1 MKKLSKFL
9 SFILTAALAFSVSS
23 GFAVYA
29 QTGSGTADSPYLIS
43 TPAQLQAMNSNVSAY
58 YKLTADINLNGMD
71 FTPIGNADSGAFSGD
86 FDGAG
91 YTISGL
97 SVFSGKYSGLF
108 GCNEGVIHDV
118 ILDDIYVYGSRY
130 IGGVVGYN
138 AQTGTI
144 RNCRVNGGEVRSD
157 GGLKEIYAGGIC
169 GYNAGGAVEG
179 TLYNGADVNISNG
192 SRVVNIGGL
201 IGFSSVFLALTGCEN
216 RGKITASDNCS
227 YNCVGGL
234 IGYIPGGVCL
244 TSCINKNDI
253 TGCMEFYN
261 YSWRIGAYVGG
272 LVGEYKKS
280 GTFQNCYNN
289 GNVEG
294 YYAGGMCGYTVAACL
309 IAECANE
316 GRINTS
322 YSSGF
327 SYFLGYVIFSD
338 DISVL
343 NSYNSGYLN
352 CYDNSEPEKNTN
364 GYFDVGRSGGRIQ
377 LRYFNAGQWYG
388 PSDFPYRNSNYHL
401 LSNDE
406 MKKQSSYEGFDFD
419 DVWVMG
425 KCGLPILR
433 GLGDSLQLNEA
444 VLIMKAGDR
453 KQLTAYRGDT
463 AVNDI
468 VWSSTSSSCTVDK
481 NGKIYANSSGTA
493 TISAIDSDGNR
504 ANCSVYVMGVNTGV
518 SAGDRTSNIVYKSEY
533 NKTTETISVSLSGGD
548 YLTSAVS
555 SNPDVVSVTHFS
567 GDDID
572 IDKKSAGTSVI
583 SFETKQGFKGSCG
596 VTVTTKAVDIEFS
609 KYTYSLARGGTY
621 QFTAKTYPGNTSSKV
636 TWSSSDP
643 SVASVDSTGL
653 VTGNSIGSASITVQ
667 TDNGYS
673 DSKTVTI
680 TAPAKSITLE
690 KTNVTM
696 YKGETFK
703 INAEVSPADSTNS
716 LSYYCRSGGL
726 SVSSDG
732 TVTANRTGDYEVSVS
747 AGNVTT
753 YCYIKVIDLPVI
765 VTGVNMSVNSVKMK
779 TGEVYTLSAEV
790 LPSNATDKKIT
801 WSSTDDSVAEV
812 NNGVIRAVGAGK
824 TVIKAE
830 TSNGVYD
837 YCEVTVTGVK
847 STNLSKIYVPELLD
861 TKRDYIDV
869 PVLIEN
875 NPGIGFANIS
885 VVYDSSVLEAQEVT
899 TGTVFDT
906 VLGSIDK
913 ENGTVK
919 LTFTSDE
926 DKTDDGVLALIR
938 FKVLQKT
945 QDGAE
950 VRVRYMPGGIT
961 DSKAKAV
968 SLNIFDGIM
977 TASECTHENIEIK
990 NASEPTCTLNGYT
1003 GDKYCPDC
1011 GTTVA
1016 GEIINAKGHTET
1028 TVPGKSATCTETGLT
1043 DGVICSVCNE
1053 VIKAQTVIPAGHKEV
1068 TIPGKSATCTEKGL
1082 TDGTKCSVCGKILT
1096 AQQEIP
1102 MLSHKSETVKGKSAT
1117 CTEKG
1122 LTDGTKCSVC
1132 GKVLTAQKE
1141 IPMIEHKS
1149 ETVKGKSATCTEK
1162 GLTDGVKCSICGK
1175 ILTAQKEIPMLSH
1188 KSETVKGKSATCTEK
1203 GLTDGTK
1210 CSVCGKILTAQK
1222 EIPMLSH
1229 KSETV
1234 KGKSATCTEKGLTDG
1249 TKCSV
1254 CGAVLIAQK
1263 EIPALGHKFENGKC
1277 TVCSAAD
1284 PDYKPTEKP
1293 AEKPTDST
1301 TKPAEKPT
1309 DSTTKPT
1316 EKPTDNTT
1324 KPADKPT
1331 SPVTEKPTEKPTEPT
1346 TNKPDEPTTE
1356 PDSKKELSLV
1366 EGCKQ
1371 VLDKVKKTVSV
1382 VLEKASGTTL
1392 DDFTAMFTDGIKI
1405 ENDKN
1410 GLVYNGMKF
1419 KHGDDEYTVIVKGD
1433 TEADG
1438 KITAADARR
1447 ILRISARLES
1457 PDEVT
1462 SAAADIDSNGKISA
1476 AEARAVLRYA
1486 ARLSKSLESEL
1497 PK

>member
-9 SFILTAALAFSVSS
+9 SFILTLALAFSVSS

-138 AQTGTI
+138 AQTGTV

-169 GYNAGGAVEG
+169 GYNAGAVEG

-192 SRVVNIGGL
+192 NKNVNIGGL
-201 IGFSSVFLALTGCEN
+201 IGCSSVFLALTGCEN
-216 RGKITASDNCS
+216 RGEITGDRGF
-227 YNCVGGL
+227 YNYVGGL
-234 IGYIPGGVCL
+234 IGIISGGVYL
-244 TSCINKNDI
+244 TNCINKNDI
-253 TGCMEFYN
+253 TGFYSGWSN
-261 YSWRIGAYVGG
+261 RCSYVGG
-272 LVGEYKKS
+272 LVGRYNDL
-280 GTFQNCYNN
+280 GIFQNCYNN
-289 GNVEG
+289 GNIKG
-294 YYAGGMCGYTVAACL
+294 YYAGGMCGCAYSNCS
-309 IAECANE
+309 IIECANE
-316 GRINTS
+316 GRINS
-322 YSSGF
+322 NYSSGF
-327 SYFLGYVIFSD
+327 SYFLGIKAYSSD
-338 DISVL
+338 YISVL
-343 NSYNSGYLN
+343 NSYNSGFLYCTEGTPCESMN
-352 CYDNSEPEKNTN
+352 NVN
-364 GYFDVGRSGGRIQ
+364 GYFDSGMMNKSVK
-377 LRYFNAGQWYG
+377 LRYFNANQWYG
-388 PSDFPYRNSNYHL
+388 LFDFPNRGKNYYF

-433 GLGDSLQLNEA
+433 GVGDSLQLNEA

-453 KQLTAYRGDT
+453 KQLTAYRDDT

-468 VWSSTSSSCTVDK
+468 VWSSTSSSCCTVDK
-481 NGKIYANSSGTA
+481 NGKIYANSDGTA

-518 SAGDRTSNIVYKSEY
+518 SAGDRTSNIVYESER

-548 YLTSAVS
+548 YLTLAVS
-555 SNPDVVSVTHFS
+555 SNPDVVSVAHFS
-567 GDDID
+567 GDVIN

-583 SFETKQGFKGSCG
+583 SFETKQGFKGSCS
-596 VTVTTKAVDIEFS
+596 VTVTTKAVYIDLS
-609 KYTYSLARGGTY
+609 KYTSSLARGETY

-643 SVASVDSTGL
+643 TVASVDSTGL
-653 VTGNSIGSASITVQ
+653 VAANSIGSASITVQ
-667 TDNGYS
+667 TDNGHS
-673 DSKTVTI
+673 DSETVRV

-703 INAEVSPADSTNS
+703 INAEISPADSTNS
-716 LSYYCRSGGL
+716 LSYYCRYSGL

-732 TVTANRTGDYEVSVS
+732 TVTAKYTGDYEVKVS

-765 VTGVNMSVNSVKMK
+765 VTDVNMNTNSVKMK

-790 LPSNATDKKIT
+790 LPSNATDKNIT
-801 WSSTDDSVAEV
+801 WSSTDDSVAEI

-899 TGTVFDT
+899 SGTVFDT

-977 TASECTHENIEIK
+977 TASECKHENIEIK
-990 NASEPTCTLNGYT
+990 NASEPTCTQNGYT

-1016 GEIINAKGHTET
+1016 GEIINAKGHTEK
-1028 TVPGKSATCTETGLT
+1028 TVPGKSATCTSDGLT

-1068 TIPGKSATCTEKGL
+1068 TVP
-1082 TDGTKCSVCGKILT
+1082 
-1096 AQQEIP
+1096 
-1102 MLSHKSETVKGKSAT
+1102 GKSAT

-1141 IPMIEHKS
+1141 IPML
-1149 ETVKGKSATCTEK
+1149 G
-1162 GLTDGVKCSICGK
+1162 
-1175 ILTAQKEIPMLSH
+1175 H

-1210 CSVCGKILTAQK
+1210 CSVCG
-1222 EIPMLSH
+1222 
-1229 KSETV
+1229 V
-1234 KGKSATCTEKGLTDG
+1234 
-1249 TKCSV
+1249 
-1254 CGAVLIAQK
+1254 VLIAQK

-1277 TVCSAAD
+1277 TVCSASD
-1284 PDYKPTEKP
+1284 PGYKPAEKP
-1293 AEKPTDST
+1293 AEKPTEA
-1301 TKPAEKPT
+1301 PI
-1309 DSTTKPT
+1309 

-1324 KPADKPT
+1324 KPAEKPT
-1331 SPVTEKPTEKPTEPT
+1331 TPVTEKPTEKPTENPSEPT
-1346 TNKPDEPTTE
+1346 TNKPDEPTTK
-1356 PDSKKELSLV
+1356 PDGKKELSLV

-1382 VLEKASGTTL
+1382 VLEKASGMTL
-1392 DDFTAMFTDGIKI
+1392 DDFIAMFTDGIKI

-1462 SAAADIDSNGKISA
+1462 SAAADIDSNSKISA

>member
-9 SFILTAALAFSVSS
+9 SFILTLALAFSVSS

-118 ILDDIYVYGSRY
+118 IIDDIYVYGSRY

-138 AQTGTI
+138 AQTGTV

-179 TLYNGADVNISNG
+179 TLYNGADVSAYK
-192 SRVVNIGGL
+192 VN
-201 IGFSSVFLALTGCEN
+201 
-216 RGKITASDNCS
+216 DNNA
-227 YNCVGGL
+227 YAGGL
-234 IGYIPGGVCL
+234 IGYVSGALNLSNCKNKGSIKNNYISGGLFGYVSGVL
-244 TSCINKNDI
+244 TLDNCENRGFITSPASTIGGFVGSVGSIDFISCSNYGDI
-253 TGCMEFYN
+253 SADGGN
-261 YSWRIGAYVGG
+261 VGG
-272 LVGEYKKS
+272 FAGYVSGSVTFNDCFNKSLETNGHNHVGGFVGEVGGRSFFKQCGNASDIY
-280 GTFQNCYNN
+280 GTDQVGGFVGYLSSNVNVDFIESYNL
-289 GNVEG
+289 GNIFFYDSDWTDG
-294 YYAGGMCGYTVAACL
+294 
-309 IAECANE
+309 
-316 GRINTS
+316 
-322 YSSGF
+322 SGF
-327 SYFLGYVIFSD
+327 VGEVRYAYMSLSKC
-338 DISVL
+338 
-343 NSYNSGYLN
+343 YNSGYLSEYGN
-352 CYDNSEPEKNTN
+352 GVGSGSNSERIITDCYNTGSSGKGFGITYN
-364 GYFDVGRSGGRIQ
+364 SHTNAVNVYDFGSVRVCSSSNVYIMRDVPYYYYNSIERIGTVSVSS
-377 LRYFNAGQWYG
+377 L
-388 PSDFPYRNSNYHL
+388 SDSEMRN
-401 LSNDE
+401 
-406 MKKQSSYEGFDFD
+406 QSSYAGFDFEN
-419 DVWVMG
+419 VWTMG

-433 GLGDSLQLNEA
+433 GVGDTLQLSDA
-444 VLIMKAGDR
+444 VLIMVSGQS
-453 KQLTAYRGDT
+453 KQLTAYKDDT
-463 AVNDI
+463 ETKDVSWA
-468 VWSSTSSSCTVDK
+468 SSSSSCYVDS
-481 NGKIYANSSGTA
+481 NGKVSASAPGKY
-493 TISAIDSDGNR
+493 TISVRDSEGNR
-504 ANCSVYVMGVNTGV
+504 ANCSVYVISMTGLYFV
-518 SAGDRTSNIVYKSEY
+518 K
-533 NKTTETISVSLSGGD
+533 
-548 YLTSAVS
+548 S
-555 SNPDVVSVTHFS
+555 SNTVGRGSSYRFAVTQIP
-567 GDDID
+567 GD
-572 IDKKSAGTSVI
+572 STGT
-583 SFETKQGFKGSCG
+583 
-596 VTVTTKAVDIEFS
+596 
-609 KYTYSLARGGTY
+609 
-621 QFTAKTYPGNTSSKV
+621 V

-643 SVASVDSTGL
+643 TVASVDSTGL
-653 VTGNSIGSASITVQ
+653 VTGNSIGSVIITAK

-673 DSKTVTI
+673 ASKTVKV

-703 INAEVSPADSTNS
+703 INAEVSPADSTDS
-716 LSYYCRSGGL
+716 LSYYYGYSGL
-726 SVSSDG
+726 SISSDG
-732 TVTANRTGDYEVSVS
+732 TVTAKDTGNYEVRVS
-747 AGNVTT
+747 AGNVTI
-753 YCYIKVIDLPVI
+753 YCYIKVIYPPVI
-765 VTGVNMSVNSVKMK
+765 VTDVNMNTNSVKMK
-779 TGEVYTLSAEV
+779 TGEVYTLSASV
-790 LPSNATDKKIT
+790 LPSNATDKNIT

-899 TGTVFDT
+899 SGTVFDT

-977 TASECTHENIEIK
+977 TASECKHENIEIK
-990 NASEPTCTLNGYT
+990 NTSEPTCTQNGYT

-1016 GEIINAKGHTET
+1016 GEIINAKGHTEK
-1028 TVPGKSATCTETGLT
+1028 TVPGKSATCTSDGLT

-1068 TIPGKSATCTEKGL
+1068 TVPGKSATCTEKGLTDGVRCSVCGEILTAQSEIPALGHNEITLPGKSAKCTEKGL
-1082 TDGTKCSVCGKILT
+1082 TDGTKCSVCGKVLT
-1096 AQQEIP
+1096 AQKEIP
-1102 MLSHKSETVKGKSAT
+1102 MFGHKSETVKGKSAT

-1132 GKVLTAQKE
+1132 GV
-1141 IPMIEHKS
+1141 
-1149 ETVKGKSATCTEK
+1149 
-1162 GLTDGVKCSICGK
+1162 
-1175 ILTAQKEIPMLSH
+1175 
-1188 KSETVKGKSATCTEK
+1188 
-1203 GLTDGTK
+1203 
-1210 CSVCGKILTAQK
+1210 
-1222 EIPMLSH
+1222 
-1229 KSETV
+1229 
-1234 KGKSATCTEKGLTDG
+1234 
-1249 TKCSV
+1249 
-1254 CGAVLIAQK
+1254 VLIAQK
-1263 EIPALGHKFENGKC
+1263 EIPASGHKFENGKC
-1277 TVCSAAD
+1277 TVCSATD
-1284 PDYKPTEKP
+1284 PDYKP
-1293 AEKPTDST
+1293 AE
-1301 TKPAEKPT
+1301 
-1309 DSTTKPT
+1309 KPT

-1324 KPADKPT
+1324 KPAEKPTDNTTKPAEKPT
-1331 SPVTEKPTEKPTEPT
+1331 SPVTEKPTEKPTENPS
-1346 TNKPDEPTTE
+1346 EPTTK
-1356 PDSKKELSLV
+1356 PDGKKELSLV

-1382 VLEKASGTTL
+1382 VLEKASGMTL
-1392 DDFTAMFTDGIKI
+1392 DDFIAMFTDGIKI

-1462 SAAADIDSNGKISA
+1462 SAAADIDSNSKISA

>member
-9 SFILTAALAFSVSS
+9 SFILTLALAFSVSS

-43 TPAQLQAMNSNVSAY
+43 TPAQLQAVNSNVSAY

-138 AQTGTI
+138 AQTGTV
-144 RNCRVNGGEVRSD
+144 RNCRVNGGEVCSD

-179 TLYNGADVNISNG
+179 TLYNSADINISNG
-192 SRVVNIGGL
+192 KQYVNIGGL
-201 IGFSSVFLALTGCEN
+201 IGYSSVFLALTGCEN
-216 RGKITASDNCS
+216 RGEITSCGYES
-227 YNCVGGL
+227 YSYVGGL
-234 IGYIPGGVCL
+234 IGYISGGVYLINCV
-244 TSCINKNDI
+244 NKNNI
-253 TGCMEFYN
+253 TAN
-261 YSWRIGAYVGG
+261 YYYCSYAGG
-272 LVGEYKKS
+272 LVGGYYGS

-289 GNVEG
+289 GDIKG
-294 YYAGGMCGYTVAACL
+294 YFAGGMCGNANGSCS
-309 IAECANE
+309 IIECANE
-316 GRINTS
+316 GKIDDRWGATYCYFAGVAN
-322 YSSGF
+322 SSAF
-327 SYFLGYVIFSD
+327 SL
-338 DISVL
+338 L
-343 NSYNSGYLN
+343 NSFNSG
-352 CYDNSEPEKNTN
+352 NSYGSEAYKNSKYYNINGFFDSGITQFYTDW
-364 GYFDVGRSGGRIQ
+364 GYFFEPC

-433 GLGDSLQLNEA
+433 GVGDSLQLNEA
-444 VLIMKAGDR
+444 VLIMRAGDR

-481 NGKIYANSSGTA
+481 NGKIYANSNGIA

-518 SAGDRTSNIVYKSEY
+518 SADDRTSNIVYNGYRNE
-533 NKTTETISVSLSGGD
+533 TTETISVSLSGGD

-555 SNPDVVSVTHFS
+555 SNPDVVNVTNFS
-567 GDDID
+567 RDYIY

-583 SFETKQGFKGSCG
+583 SFETKQGFKGSCS
-596 VTVTTKAVDIEFS
+596 VTVTTKAVDIEMS
-609 KYTYSLARGGTY
+609 NYTSYLARGETY

-653 VTGNSIGSASITVQ
+653 VTGNSIGSALITVQ

-673 DSKTVTI
+673 GSKTVTI

-703 INAEVSPADSTNS
+703 INAEVSPADTTDS

-732 TVTANRTGDYEVSVS
+732 TVTAKYTGDYEVGVS

-753 YCYIKVIDLPVI
+753 YCYIKVIDPPVI

-790 LPSNATDKKIT
+790 LPSNATDKNIT

-899 TGTVFDT
+899 SGTVFDT
-906 VLGSIDK
+906 VLGSIDR

-919 LTFTSDE
+919 LTFTSDD

-950 VRVRYMPGGIT
+950 VRVRYIPGGIT

-977 TASECTHENIEIK
+977 TASECAHENIEIK

-1016 GEIINAKGHTET
+1016 GEIIESKGHTEK

-1043 DGVICSVCNE
+1043 NGVICTVCGE
-1053 VIKAQTVIPAGHKEV
+1053 VLTAQEIIDALEHTEV
-1068 TIPGKSATCTEKGL
+1068 TIPGKAATCTENGLTDGVKCSVCGEVLTAQRTIEAPGHKSVVFNGKSATCTQAGL
-1082 TDGTKCSVCGKILT
+1082 TDGTKCSVCG
-1096 AQQEIP
+1096 
-1102 MLSHKSETVKGKSAT
+1102 ET
-1117 CTEKG
+1117 
-1122 LTDGTKCSVC
+1122 
-1132 GKVLTAQKE
+1132 
-1141 IPMIEHKS
+1141 
-1149 ETVKGKSATCTEK
+1149 
-1162 GLTDGVKCSICGK
+1162 
-1175 ILTAQKEIPMLSH
+1175 
-1188 KSETVKGKSATCTEK
+1188 
-1203 GLTDGTK
+1203 
-1210 CSVCGKILTAQK
+1210 
-1222 EIPMLSH
+1222 
-1229 KSETV
+1229 
-1234 KGKSATCTEKGLTDG
+1234 
-1249 TKCSV
+1249 
-1254 CGAVLIAQK
+1254 LINQRS
-1263 EIPALGHKFENGKC
+1263 IPALGHKYAFGKC
-1277 TVCSAAD
+1277 TVCSASD
-1284 PDYKPTEKP
+1284 PNYKPAETKTEKQAETPTAKQSETTTTKQAEKTTAKRTESTTAKPAETTTAKQTEKTTEKP
-1293 AEKPTDST
+1293 AETTTAKQAETTTAKQAEKTTSKRTEST
-1301 TKPAEKPT
+1301 TEKPAETTTAKPAET
-1309 DSTTKPT
+1309 TTVKQAETTTAKQAETTTAKQAETTTAKPAETTTAKKAETTTK
-1316 EKPTDNTT
+1316 
-1324 KPADKPT
+1324 
-1331 SPVTEKPTEKPTEPT
+1331 
-1346 TNKPDEPTTE
+1346 KPD
-1356 PDSKKELSLV
+1356 DKKELSLV

-1371 VLDKVKKTVSV
+1371 VLDNAKKTVSV
-1382 VLEKASGTTL
+1382 VLEKASGITL
-1392 DDFTAMFTDGIKI
+1392 DDFIAMFTDTIKI

-1410 GLVYNGMKF
+1410 GLAYNGMKF
-1419 KHGDDEYTVIVKGD
+1419 KHGENEYTVIVKGD

-1438 KITAADARR
+1438 KITAKDARK

-1462 SAAADIDSNGKISA
+1462 RSAADIDSNTKVTA

-1486 ARLSKSLESEL
+1486 AKLSKSIESEL

>member
-9 SFILTAALAFSVSS
+9 SFILTLALAFSVSS

-130 IGGVVGYN
+130 IGGAVGYN
-138 AQTGTI
+138 AQTGTV

-169 GYNAGGAVEG
+169 GYNAGAVEG
-179 TLYNGADVNISNG
+179 TLYNGADVNIYNYPK
-192 SRVVNIGGL
+192 RVYIGGL
-201 IGFSSVFLALTGCEN
+201 IGVSSVFLSLTGCEN
-216 RGKITASDNCS
+216 RG
-227 YNCVGGL
+227 CV
-234 IGYIPGGVCL
+234 IES
-244 TSCINKNDI
+244 SCW
-253 TGCMEFYN
+253 
-261 YSWRIGAYVGG
+261 SSYVGG
-272 LVGEYKKS
+272 LVGYINS
-280 GTFQNCYNN
+280 GGANFKNCINKNNVYGGYSGGFAGHINGDTVIDGGYNTGN
-289 GNVEG
+289 SYSGFVHGCNGSINFIRSCNTGNVE
-294 YYAGGMCGYTVAACL
+294 YVFAEDAASGSSITMSC
-309 IAECANE
+309 
-316 GRINTS
+316 NTGHA
-322 YSSGF
+322 SSGYCYYRYRDVF
-327 SYFLGYVIFSD
+327 SISNSFNTGNRDVFYNWINNIFESFNNCYEFGFFKDEKQPTLYNATNSYFMSD
-338 DISVL
+338 SP
-343 NSYNSGYLN
+343 NRF
-352 CYDNSEPEKNTN
+352 K
-364 GYFDVGRSGGRIQ
+364 GGK
-377 LRYFNAGQWYG
+377 
-388 PSDFPYRNSNYHL
+388 L
-401 LSNDE
+401 LTNDE

-433 GLGDSLQLNEA
+433 GVGDSLQLNEA

-481 NGKIYANSSGTA
+481 NGKIYANSNGTA

-518 SAGDRTSNIVYKSEY
+518 SASGRTSNIVYKSDY
-533 NKTTETISVSLSGGD
+533 TKTTETISVSLSGGD

-567 GDDID
+567 GAVIS

-583 SFETKQGFKGSCG
+583 SFETKQGFKGSCS
-596 VTVTTKAVDIEFS
+596 VTVTTRAVDIELS
-609 KYTYSLARGGTY
+609 KSTSSLARGKTY

-680 TAPAKSITLE
+680 NAPAKSITLE

-703 INAEVSPADSTNS
+703 INAEVSPADSTDS
-716 LSYYCRSGGL
+716 LSYYYGYSGL

-753 YCYIKVIDLPVI
+753 YCYIKVIDPPVI
-765 VTGVNMSVNSVKMK
+765 VTDVNMNTNSVKMK
-779 TGEVYTLSAEV
+779 TGEVYTLSASV
-790 LPSNATDKKIT
+790 LPSNATDKNIT

-899 TGTVFDT
+899 SGTVFDT

-938 FKVLQKT
+938 FRVLKKT

-977 TASECTHENIEIK
+977 TASECKHENIEIK

-1011 GTTVA
+1011 ETTVA
-1016 GEIINAKGHTET
+1016 GEIINAKGHTEK
-1028 TVPGKSATCTETGLT
+1028 TVPGKSATCASDGLT

-1068 TIPGKSATCTEKGL
+1068 TVPGKSATCTEKGLTDGVSCSVCGEILTAQSEIPALGHTETDIPGKSATCTEKGL
-1082 TDGTKCSVCGKILT
+1082 TDGVSCSVCG
-1096 AQQEIP
+1096 E
-1102 MLSHKSETVKGKSAT
+1102 
-1117 CTEKG
+1117 
-1122 LTDGTKCSVC
+1122 
-1132 GKVLTAQKE
+1132 VLTAQSEIPALGHKE
-1141 IPMIEHKS
+1141 ITLP
-1149 ETVKGKSATCTEK
+1149 GKSAKCTEK
-1162 GLTDGVKCSICGK
+1162 GLTDGVKCSECG
-1175 ILTAQKEIPMLSH
+1175 II
-1188 KSETVKGKSATCTEK
+1188 
-1203 GLTDGTK
+1203 
-1210 CSVCGKILTAQK
+1210 
-1222 EIPMLSH
+1222 
-1229 KSETV
+1229 
-1234 KGKSATCTEKGLTDG
+1234 
-1249 TKCSV
+1249 
-1254 CGAVLIAQK
+1254 LIAQK
-1263 EIPALGHKFENGKC
+1263 DIPALGHKFENGKC
-1277 TVCSAAD
+1277 TVCSVPD
-1284 PDYKPTEKP
+1284 PDYKP
-1293 AEKPTDST
+1293 AEKPTD
-1301 TKPAEKPT
+1301 KPT
-1309 DSTTKPT
+1309 DKPT
-1316 EKPTDNTT
+1316 EKPNEPTT
-1324 KPADKPT
+1324 KPD
-1331 SPVTEKPTEKPTEPT
+1331 EP
-1346 TNKPDEPTTE
+1346 KPDEPTTN

-1371 VLDKVKKTVSV
+1371 VLDNVKKTVSF
-1382 VLEKASGTTL
+1382 VLDNIKGTSI
-1392 DDFTAMFTDGIKI
+1392 DDFIAMFTDGIKI
-1405 ENDKN
+1405 VNDKN

-1438 KITAADARR
+1438 KITAADARK

-1457 PDEVT
+1457 PDDLTRV
-1462 SAAADIDSNGKISA
+1462 AADIDSNDKITA
-1476 AEARAVLRYA
+1476 AEARAVLRFA
-1486 ARLSKSLESEL
+1486 ARLSNSIESEL

>member
-9 SFILTAALAFSVSS
+9 SFILTLALAFSVSS

-138 AQTGTI
+138 AQTGTV

-169 GYNAGGAVEG
+169 GYNAGAVEG

-192 SRVVNIGGL
+192 NKNVNIGGL
-201 IGFSSVFLALTGCEN
+201 IGCSSVFLALTGCEN
-216 RGKITASDNCS
+216 RGKIISNGYDCHS
-227 YNCVGGL
+227 YVGGL
-234 IGYIPGGVCL
+234 IGYIPGGVYL
-244 TSCINKNDI
+244 TNCVNKNNI
-253 TGCMEFYN
+253 TSYEYDDF
-261 YSWRIGAYVGG
+261 AGG
-272 LVGEYKKS
+272 LVGVYSGSGVFKK
-280 GTFQNCYNN
+280 CYNN
-289 GNVEG
+289 GDIKG
-294 YYAGGMCGYTVAACL
+294 YHAGGLCGYSGDGGS
-309 IAECANE
+309 IIECANE
-316 GRINTS
+316 GIIKDWWGATFCYFAGLNNS
-322 YSSGF
+322 NYSSGF
-327 SYFLGYVIFSD
+327 SL
-338 DISVL
+338 L
-343 NSYNSGYLN
+343 NSFNSG
-352 CYDNSEPEKNTN
+352 NSYGSQAYK
-364 GYFDVGRSGGRIQ
+364 YFDNRNINGFFDSGISQFNTDGSHFIEPC

-433 GLGDSLQLNEA
+433 GVGDSLQLNEA
-444 VLIMKAGDR
+444 VLLMKAGDR

-481 NGKIYANSSGTA
+481 NGKIYANSNGTA

-518 SAGDRTSNIVYKSEY
+518 SAGDRTSNIVYESER

-548 YLTSAVS
+548 YLTLAVS
-555 SNPDVVSVTHFS
+555 SNPDVVSVAHFS
-567 GDDID
+567 GDVIN

-583 SFETKQGFKGSCG
+583 SFETKQGFKGSCS
-596 VTVTTKAVDIEFS
+596 VTVTTKAVYIDLS
-609 KYTYSLARGGTY
+609 KYTSSLARGETY

-643 SVASVDSTGL
+643 TVASVDSTGL
-653 VTGNSIGSASITVQ
+653 VTANSIGSASITVQ
-667 TDNGYS
+667 TDNGHS
-673 DSKTVTI
+673 DSETVRV

-703 INAEVSPADSTNS
+703 INAEISPADSTNS
-716 LSYYCRSGGL
+716 LSYYCRYSGL

-732 TVTANRTGDYEVSVS
+732 TVTAKYTGDYEVKVS

-765 VTGVNMSVNSVKMK
+765 VTDVNMNTNSVKMK

-790 LPSNATDKKIT
+790 LPSNATDKNIT
-801 WSSTDDSVAEV
+801 WSSTDDSVAEI

-899 TGTVFDT
+899 SGTVFDT

-977 TASECTHENIEIK
+977 TASECKHENIEIK
-990 NASEPTCTLNGYT
+990 NASEPTCTQNGYT

-1016 GEIINAKGHTET
+1016 GEIINAKGHTEK
-1028 TVPGKSATCTETGLT
+1028 TVPGKSATCTSDGLT

-1068 TIPGKSATCTEKGL
+1068 TVP
-1082 TDGTKCSVCGKILT
+1082 
-1096 AQQEIP
+1096 
-1102 MLSHKSETVKGKSAT
+1102 GKSAT

-1141 IPMIEHKS
+1141 IPML
-1149 ETVKGKSATCTEK
+1149 G
-1162 GLTDGVKCSICGK
+1162 
-1175 ILTAQKEIPMLSH
+1175 H

-1210 CSVCGKILTAQK
+1210 CSVCG
-1222 EIPMLSH
+1222 
-1229 KSETV
+1229 V
-1234 KGKSATCTEKGLTDG
+1234 
-1249 TKCSV
+1249 
-1254 CGAVLIAQK
+1254 VLIAQK
-1263 EIPALGHKFENGKC
+1263 EIPASGHKFENGKC
-1277 TVCSAAD
+1277 TVCSASD
-1284 PDYKPTEKP
+1284 PDYKP
-1293 AEKPTDST
+1293 AEKPTEKPTGNT
-1301 TKPAEKPT
+1301 TKPA
-1309 DSTTKPT
+1309 

-1324 KPADKPT
+1324 KPAEKPT
-1331 SPVTEKPTEKPTEPT
+1331 SPVTEKPTEKPTENPSEPT
-1346 TNKPDEPTTE
+1346 TNKPDEPTTK

-1382 VLEKASGTTL
+1382 VLEKASGMTL
-1392 DDFTAMFTDGIKI
+1392 DDFIAMFTDGIKI

-1462 SAAADIDSNGKISA
+1462 SAAADIDSNSKISA